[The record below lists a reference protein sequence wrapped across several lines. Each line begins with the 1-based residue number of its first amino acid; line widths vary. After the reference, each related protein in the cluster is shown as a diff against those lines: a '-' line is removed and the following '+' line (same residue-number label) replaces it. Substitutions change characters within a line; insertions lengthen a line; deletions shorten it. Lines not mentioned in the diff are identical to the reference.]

1 MAKAFGRNCASNC
14 QGHEQYL
21 PTSAVK
27 KALLNHGFARYSGR
41 MGCGQ
46 CQNERLK
53 GHKFCSNCGT
63 KLDAVQKARTAPET
77 ERRQI
82 TVLFYDLVGSTELST
97 SVEPEDFREA
107 IANFHSV
114 ASSAVRPFDAFV
126 GAHVGDGG
134 IIYFGYPVARED
146 AAECAILSGL
156 ALIEAVSKITLPN
169 GEKAEA
175 RVGIATGTSIV
186 GRIEDGDTGNSAAGR
201 VTSLAARLQSYA
213 KANQCVI
220 AETTRRLVG
229 GLFQLD
235 DLGIIE
241 AKGFTDDVQAF
252 GVVAR
257 SENDRFHALRGGGS
271 TLIGREAQTAALR
284 KKWDQTLEG
293 IGKTCMV
300 VGEAGVGKS
309 RLVADFV
316 NSLDHSNV
324 VFIPC
329 FCAPHS
335 RQAALRPFI
344 SRFRSIAGAS
354 DHQSSPSLEAL
365 DLRLAP
371 GTSELDRHLICRL
384 IGLDAEA
391 PEEVLAMTSN
401 QLRTATID
409 AIIHQ
414 IDLLSERQPAVVVIE
429 DMHWADPSSR
439 ALVEKTLTRGDL
451 GRVLVI
457 MTARPEIEETWEV
470 SSSIDTIALPPFTSD
485 ESRELINQVLGAQAS
500 ASMVDAITERSGG
513 IALFVEELTK
523 AILDS
528 DAHVP
533 GNVADGFELQST
545 FTLPETLQDSLL
557 ARLDQLGEA
566 KRIAQIASVVGREFT
581 KDDLA
586 KVAPD
591 LSPLIERG
599 CDTLLNS
606 GMTVP
611 LSEDAEHF
619 QFRHVLI
626 QEIAYSTLVRGERRE
641 YNARLLEALE
651 QDERADNPTDAERW
665 AHYALEADLPA
676 RSIHYWL
683 LAGQDAM
690 RVFAMSEAEARL
702 RRGLELINQVGD
714 PRERARLELDLLLTL
729 GKVLLAHVGH
739 ANPETGE
746 IFAKARHLAEERG
759 DRTKLLASMHGQQSY
774 DLQLSRIQATQER
787 GAEMLSLG
795 EEFKD
800 DVWRLIGYRSRGIAS
815 FPLGNY
821 KQSVDDLLSGIEL
834 LGQLGDSIA
843 EEIVADDLIVA
854 MQSYAAMASIYLE
867 ENALSTNLYQSATK
881 RANAIRQPY
890 TRAFAAVGRNYSR
903 LMQGD
908 FDGLEQDYLE
918 HIALSEKNDIPY
930 FFFTLKVFLAHYEA
944 LRGAPNAAQNLA
956 EAIEGYRLTRSIVYQ
971 PTFKH
976 WEGLAWL
983 AQGNL
988 DKAREANVWSIETAV
1003 EYGMY
1008 HMFGE
1013 YYGLKAVLDHKDNK
1027 LDDASEAARLA
1038 RNWTSDQNAVLCSK
1052 LNSQLWENYGISDKL
1067 PA

>member
-1 MAKAFGRNCASNC
+1 
-14 QGHEQYL
+14 
-21 PTSAVK
+21 
-27 KALLNHGFARYSGR
+27 
-41 MGCGQ
+41 MGCGE

-63 KLDAVQKARTAPET
+63 KLGAAPAVQTKPET

-107 IANFHSV
+107 IANFHDV
-114 ASSAVRPFDAFV
+114 ASAAVRPFDAFV

-146 AAECAILSGL
+146 AAECAVLSGL
-156 ALIEAVSKITLPN
+156 ALIEAISKITLPN
-169 GEKAEA
+169 GEPAAA

-201 VTSLAARLQSYA
+201 VTSLAARLQSHA

-229 GLFQLD
+229 GLFELD
-235 DLGIIE
+235 DLGMIE
-241 AKGFTDDVQAF
+241 AKGFADDVHAF

-257 SENDRFHALRGGGS
+257 SENDRFRALRGSGGS
-271 TLIGREAQTAALR
+271 TLIGRKDQTNLLR
-284 KKWDQTLEG
+284 EKWDLAVKGEG
-293 IGKTCMV
+293 QICMV

-309 RLVADFV
+309 RFVADFI
-316 NSLDHSNV
+316 NSLDHANLT
-324 VFIPC
+324 FIPC

-344 SRFRSIAGAS
+344 TRFRSIAGGD

-365 DLRLAP
+365 EARLAS
-371 GTSELDRHLICRL
+371 GTTELDRYLMARL
-384 IGLDAEA
+384 IGLESNA
-391 PEEVLAMTSN
+391 PEEVQAMTTV
-401 QLRTATID
+401 QLRTATIL
-409 AIIHQ
+409 ALLHQ
-414 IDLLSERQPAVVVIE
+414 IDLLAETQPVVVLLE

-439 ALVEKTLTRGDL
+439 DLVEKTLARGDL

-457 MTARPEIEETWEV
+457 MTARPEIHESWQHGEKLKTLDIPPLTPDETH
-470 SSSIDTIALPPFTSD
+470 A
-485 ESRELINQVLGAQAS
+485 LINQVLGVQAS
-500 ASMVDAITERSGG
+500 ESMVEAITERAGG

-523 AILDS
+523 AILDTGS
-528 DAHVP
+528 QAQDEI
-533 GNVADGFELQST
+533 ADGFELQST
-545 FTLPETLQDSLL
+545 FALPETLQDSLL

-566 KRIAQIASVVGREFT
+566 KRIAQIASVVGREFSL
-581 KDDLA
+581 DDLA

-591 LSPLIERG
+591 LKPLIGRG
-599 CDTLLNS
+599 CDALHDS
-606 GMTVP
+606 GLTVS
-611 LSEDAEHF
+611 LSDDADQY

-651 QDERADNPTDAERW
+651 QDDNSDNPIDAERW

-676 RSIHYWL
+676 RAIHYWL
-683 LAGQDAM
+683 LAGQDALG
-690 RVFAMSEAEARL
+690 VFAMKEAEARL
-702 RRGLELINQVGD
+702 RRGRELINQVGD
-714 PRERARLELDLLLTL
+714 PRERSRLELELLLAL
-729 GKVLLAHVGH
+729 GKVLLAQVGH

-746 IFAKARHLAEERG
+746 VFARAKELAEQRG
-759 DRTKLLASMHGQQSY
+759 DRVKLLASMHGQQAY
-774 DLQLSRIQATQER
+774 DLQLSRIQATQDR

-795 EEFKD
+795 EKFD
-800 DVWRLIGYRSRGIAS
+800 DDAWRLIGYRSRGIAS

-821 KQSVDDLLSGIEL
+821 EQSVSDLQSGVDLLNR
-834 LGQLGDSIA
+834 LGDSVA
-843 EEIVADDLIVA
+843 EDIVADDLFVA
-854 MQSYAAMASIYLE
+854 MQSYGAMAAIYLGGDD
-867 ENALSTNLYQSATK
+867 LSVQLFEAASE
-881 RANAIRQPY
+881 RASQFRQPY
-890 TRAFAAVGRNYSR
+890 SRAFAAVGRTYSR
-903 LMQGD
+903 MLRGEYE
-908 FDGLEQDYLE
+908 GLEEDYLD
-918 HIALSEKNDIPY
+918 HIALSERHEIPY
-930 FFFTLKVFLAHYEA
+930 FFFTLKVFLAHYHA
-944 LRGAPNAAQNLA
+944 LQGAPDAAQKLA
-956 EAIEGYRLTRSIVYQ
+956 EAIEGYRLTKSIVYQ

-983 AQGNL
+983 AQGDL
-988 DKAREANVWSIETAV
+988 EKAREANVWSIETAV

-1013 YYGLKAVLDHKDNK
+1013 YYGLKAVLDHKANK
-1027 LDDASEAARLA
+1027 PQDAADAVAMANKWNTE
-1038 RNWTSDQNAVLCSK
+1038 QGAVLCSK
-1052 LNSQLWENYGISDKL
+1052 LNSKLWEYYGISDRL